1 MDIPT
6 SVEVVKSAVIGSA
19 TFTLALQRWGIASDT
34 YEVAVAD
41 HRADRNRFTV
51 IGEYAG
57 LDHAREVFDLWT
69 RIERERFS
77 S

>member
-6 SVEVVKSAVIGSA
+6 SVEVIKSAA
-19 TFTLALQRWGIASDT
+19 TGAAMFTLTLQRWGIASDS

-41 HRADRNRFTV
+41 HRTDRNRFTV